1 MADINEEVVGTKSD
15 KKDSRKSHKLE
26 SREFKLKT
34 TITDAQYTKAHI
46 FEFFRRPMTQVVILL
61 AIALLVQA
69 ILNKT
74 FVDPDVPLLQKLGI
88 VAIALVCVVGM
99 PLFVRGRWKFIKENN
114 DFWVNEQR
122 LILNVKGIN
131 VLSHHGER
139 RLQWR
144 EIKKIYESEDAILFT
159 LVKFHMVVLPLAG
172 FSEEERH
179 QIRELIRYNTRN
191 LRVKVKLAK
200 KG

>member
-1 MADINEEVVGTKSD
+1 
-15 KKDSRKSHKLE
+15 
-26 SREFKLKT
+26 
-34 TITDAQYTKAHI
+34 
-46 FEFFRRPMTQVVILL
+46 MTQVVILL

-74 FVDPDVPLLQKLGI
+74 FVDPEVSLLQKLGI